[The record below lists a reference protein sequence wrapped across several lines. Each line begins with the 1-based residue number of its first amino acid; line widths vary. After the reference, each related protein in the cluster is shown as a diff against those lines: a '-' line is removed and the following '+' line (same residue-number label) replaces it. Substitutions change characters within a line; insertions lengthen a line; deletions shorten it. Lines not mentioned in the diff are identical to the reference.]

1 MDGEKKKTYKEIHG
15 TTRVGD
21 FLRGINK
28 SKVVNVA
35 GEILEGDL
43 VGALKAIFNSGELT
57 EEEKAKA
64 AKLIELDIEEQKSV
78 SRRWVAD
85 MRSDSWLSKNVRPLS
100 LVFLTVATVLL
111 IYIDSFA
118 INVVVPTEWIDLLK
132 SLLLGIYIAYF
143 GSRGVEKAQAIRKN
157 A

>member
-43 VGALKAIFNSGELT
+43 VGALKAVFKSPELT
-57 EEEKAKA
+57 EEEKAQA
-64 AKLIELDIEEQKSV
+64 AKLIELDIEEQKSI

-100 LVFLTVATVLL
+100 LVFLTVATVIL

-118 INVVVPTEWIDLLK
+118 IDVEVPTEWIDLLK

-143 GSRGVEKAQAIRKN
+143 GSRGVEKAQAIRKS